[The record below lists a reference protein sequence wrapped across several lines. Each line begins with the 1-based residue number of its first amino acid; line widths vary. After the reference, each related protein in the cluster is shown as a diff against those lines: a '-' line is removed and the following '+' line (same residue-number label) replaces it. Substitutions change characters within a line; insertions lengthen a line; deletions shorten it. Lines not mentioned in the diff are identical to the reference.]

1 MKILSIETSNK
12 ICSVAI
18 LEDKNLIKK
27 IELNNGLTHSE
38 TLMPLIKQIL
48 EETNLTLSQMDLLVC
63 DIGPGSFT
71 GIRIGV
77 ATVKAFSDSLSIP
90 AIGISSLEG
99 LAYSTNRDGI
109 ICSMIDC
116 KNDNCYYAVYQ
127 LENGQ
132 YTLLESPKADSI
144 ENCLTFLNY
153 KYTNST
159 ITFVGDACLCYKNMI
174 KTSSSRFFIANEEIS
189 HNIDNHHSEV
199 STDYVDVYALG
210 IAGINKYTQLGED
223 KNLLPLYLKKP
234 QAQRQLEGKN
244 MVIVNMKMSDLE
256 NIEMSDFDD
265 FWNMDILRDELTSN
279 TSQFICA
286 TYENKI
292 VGFAGIKIIL
302 DEADMMNIAV
312 RKDYRRQGIATLLL
326 NHILTIC
333 QEKGIKTIHLEVNEE
348 NFSAIS
354 LYQKFGFTECG
365 RRKQYYD
372 NQYDAILMKK

>member
-1 MKILSIETSNK
+1 MRVLSIETSSK

-18 LEDKNLIKK
+18 LEDRNLVKK

-38 TLMPLIKQIL
+38 TLMPLIEQIL
-48 EETNLTLSQMDLLVC
+48 EETKLTLSQIDLLVC

-77 ATVKAFSDSLSIP
+77 ATVKAFSDSLDIP
-90 AIGISSLEG
+90 AVGISSLEG
-99 LAYSTNRDGI
+99 LAYSIKTNGI

-116 KNDNCYYAVYQ
+116 KNDNCYYAIYQ

-132 YTLLESPKADSI
+132 YTLLETPKADSV

-159 ITFVGDACLCYKNMI
+159 ITFVGDACEVYKDKI
-174 KTSSSRFFIANEEIS
+174 KTTSSNFVLS
-189 HNIDNHHSEV
+189 DNDNLN
-199 STDYVDVYALG
+199 TVDVYALG
-210 IAGINKYTQLGED
+210 VAGIHKYTQLGED

-234 QAQRQLEGKN
+234 QAQRQLEEKN
-244 MVIVNMKMSDLE
+244 IVIESMKISDLE
-256 NIEMSDFDD
+256 NLKISDFDD
-265 FWNMDILRDELTSN
+265 FWNMDILKDELTSD

-286 TYENKI
+286 KYENKI

-302 DEADMMNIAV
+302 DEADLMNIAV
-312 RKDYRRQGIATLLL
+312 KKDYRRQGIATLLL

-333 QEKGIKTIHLEVNEE
+333 QEKGIKTIHLEVNEK

-354 LYQKFGFTECG
+354 LYQKLGFKECG

>member
-1 MKILSIETSNK
+1 MKVLSIETSSK

-18 LEDKNLIKK
+18 LEDKHLVKK

-77 ATVKAFSDSLSIP
+77 ATVKAFSDSLAIP
-90 AIGISSLEG
+90 SVGVSSLEG
-99 LAYSTNRDGI
+99 LAYSIRTDGI

-127 LENGQ
+127 LENDQ
-132 YTLLESPKADSI
+132 YTLFESPKADSV
-144 ENCLTFLNY
+144 ENCLTFLHY

-159 ITFVGDACLCYKNMI
+159 ITFVGDACTVYKDKIEAASPNFAL
-174 KTSSSRFFIANEEIS
+174 S
-189 HNIDNHHSEV
+189 DNDNLH
-199 STDYVDVYALG
+199 TVDVYYLG
-210 IAGINKYTQLGED
+210 IAGICKYTQLGED

-244 MVIVNMKMSDLE
+244 IIIEDMKISDLD
-256 NIEMSDFDD
+256 NLDISNFDD
-265 FWNMDILRDELTSN
+265 FWNIDILKDELTIE
-279 TSQFICA
+279 TSQFFCA
-286 TYENKI
+286 KYENKI
-292 VGFAGIKIIL
+292 VGFAGIKIVL
-302 DEADMMNIAV
+302 DEADIMNIAV
-312 RKDYRRQGIATLLL
+312 KKDYRRQGIATLLL
-326 NHILTIC
+326 NHILTVC
-333 QEKGIKTIHLEVNEE
+333 KEKSIKTINLEVNEE

-354 LYQKFGFTECG
+354 LYQKFGFEDCG

-372 NQYDAILMKK
+372 NKYDAILMKK

>member
-1 MKILSIETSNK
+1 MKVLSIETSSK

-18 LEDKNLIKK
+18 LEDRNLVKK

-48 EETNLTLSQMDLLVC
+48 EETSLTLSQMNLLVC

-77 ATVKAFSDSLSIP
+77 STVKAFSDSLQIP
-90 AIGISSLEG
+90 SVGISSLEG
-99 LAYSTNRDGI
+99 LAYSIDKDGI

-116 KNDNCYYAVYQ
+116 KNDNCYYAVYK
-127 LENGQ
+127 LENGH
-132 YTLLESPKADSI
+132 YTFLESPKADSI

-159 ITFVGDACLCYKNMI
+159 ITFVGDACKVYKNKI
-174 KTSSSRFFIANEEIS
+174 ETTSSNFVLS
-189 HNIDNHHSEV
+189 DN
-199 STDYVDVYALG
+199 DNLDIVDVYSLG
-210 IAGINKYTQLGED
+210 IAGIHKYTQFGED
-223 KNLLPLYLKKP
+223 INLLPLYLKKP

-244 MVIVNMKMSDLE
+244 IVIEDMKLSDLE
-256 NIEMSDFDD
+256 NLKISDFDD
-265 FWNMDILRDELTSN
+265 FWNIDILKDELTSE

-286 TYENKI
+286 KYENKI
-292 VGFAGIKIIL
+292 VGFAGIKIVL
-302 DEADMMNIAV
+302 DEADIMNIAV
-312 RKDYRRQGIATLLL
+312 KEDYRRQGIATLLL
-326 NHILTIC
+326 NHILNIC
-333 QEKGIKTIHLEVNEE
+333 KEKGIKTINLEVNEE

-354 LYQKFGFTECG
+354 LYQKFGFKECG

-372 NQYDAILMKK
+372 NKYDAILMKK

>member
-1 MKILSIETSNK
+1 MRVLSIETSSK

-18 LEDKNLIKK
+18 LEDRNLVKK

-38 TLMPLIKQIL
+38 TLMPLIEQIL
-48 EETNLTLSQMDLLVC
+48 EETKLTLSQIDLLVC

-77 ATVKAFSDSLSIP
+77 ATVKAFSDSLDIP
-90 AIGISSLEG
+90 AVGISSLEG
-99 LAYSTNRDGI
+99 LAYSIKTNGI

-116 KNDNCYYAVYQ
+116 KNDNCYYAIYQ

-132 YTLLESPKADSI
+132 YTLLETPKADSV

-159 ITFVGDACLCYKNMI
+159 ITFVGDACEVYRDKI
-174 KTSSSRFFIANEEIS
+174 ETASSKFILSNDKKLD
-189 HNIDNHHSEV
+189 NIDI
-199 STDYVDVYALG
+199 YALG
-210 IAGINKYTQLGED
+210 IAGINKYTQFGED

-234 QAQRQLEGKN
+234 QAQRQLEEKN
-244 MVIVNMKMSDLE
+244 IVIENMKISDLE
-256 NIEMSDFDD
+256 NLKISDFDD
-265 FWNMDILRDELTSN
+265 FWNVDILKDELTSD

-286 TYENKI
+286 KYENKI

-302 DEADMMNIAV
+302 DEADLMNIAV
-312 RKDYRRQGIATLLL
+312 KKDYRRQGIATLLL

-354 LYQKFGFTECG
+354 LYQKLGFKECG

-372 NQYDAILMKK
+372 NKYDAILMKK

>member
-1 MKILSIETSNK
+1 MKVLSIETSSK

-18 LEDKNLIKK
+18 LEDTNLVKK

-48 EETNLTLSQMDLLVC
+48 EENKLTLSQIDLLVC

-77 ATVKAFSDSLSIP
+77 ATVKAFSDSLDIP
-90 AIGISSLEG
+90 SVGISSLEG
-99 LAYSTNRDGI
+99 LAYSIKKDGI
-109 ICSMIDC
+109 ICNLIDC

-127 LENGQ
+127 LENDQ
-132 YTLLESPKADSI
+132 YTLLETPKADSI

-159 ITFVGDACLCYKNMI
+159 ITFVGDACEIYKDKI
-174 KTSSSRFFIANEEIS
+174 ETSSSNFVLS
-189 HNIDNHHSEV
+189 DNDNLN
-199 STDYVDVYALG
+199 TVDVYALG
-210 IAGINKYTQLGED
+210 IAGITKYTQFGKD
-223 KNLLPLYLKKP
+223 KNLLPLYLKKT
-234 QAQRQLEGKN
+234 QAQRQLEEKN
-244 MVIVNMKMSDLE
+244 IVLTDMNISDLE
-256 NIEMSDFDD
+256 NLNISEFDD
-265 FWNMDILRDELTSN
+265 FWNIDILRDELTSE

-286 TYENKI
+286 KYENKI
-292 VGFAGIKIIL
+292 VGFAGIKIVL
-302 DEADMMNIAV
+302 DEADLMNIAV

-333 QEKGIKTIHLEVNEE
+333 KEKCIKTIHLEVNEE

-354 LYQKFGFTECG
+354 LYQKFGFEECG

-372 NQYDAILMKK
+372 NKYDAILMKK

>member
-1 MKILSIETSNK
+1 MKVLSIETSSK

-18 LEDKNLIKK
+18 LEDENLVKK

-38 TLMPLIKQIL
+38 TLMPLIKPIL
-48 EETNLTLSQMDLLVC
+48 EETKLTLSQMDLLVC

-77 ATVKAFSDSLSIP
+77 ATVKAFSDSLDIP
-90 AIGISSLEG
+90 AVGISSLEG
-99 LAYSTNRDGI
+99 LAYSIKTNGI

-132 YTLLESPKADSI
+132 YTLLETPKADSV

-153 KYTNST
+153 KYTNSN
-159 ITFVGDACLCYKNMI
+159 ITFVGDACEVYKDKI
-174 KTSSSRFFIANEEIS
+174 ETSSSNFILSANENS
-189 HNIDNHHSEV
+189 DS
-199 STDYVDVYALG
+199 VDVYALG
-210 IAGINKYTQLGED
+210 IAGIHKYTQFGED

-244 MVIVNMKMSDLE
+244 IIIEDMKMSDLE
-256 NIEMSDFDD
+256 NLKISDFDD
-265 FWNMDILRDELTSN
+265 FWNMDILKDELTSE

-286 TYENKI
+286 KYENNI
-292 VGFAGIKIIL
+292 VGFAGIKIVL
-302 DEADMMNIAV
+302 DEADIMNIAV
-312 RKDYRRQGIATLLL
+312 KRDYRRQGIATLLL
-326 NHILTIC
+326 NHILNIC
-333 QEKGIKTIHLEVNEE
+333 KEKSIKTINLEVNEE

-354 LYQKFGFTECG
+354 LYQKLGFKECG

-372 NQYDAILMKK
+372 NKYDAILMKK